1 MTADAIRCN
10 REQQAVD
17 RRSSHPFFF
26 PPYMHRATKC
36 VAALALC
43 AAQALSAQTAPAEQA
58 AQTVPPAVFAY
69 LVAGD
74 TTAFEVVR
82 GDPDV
87 LRGVFIVPK
96 QVRVHWEQQIVQ
108 GVPGSLMLGY
118 FPFDAPAE
126 ARPNREID
134 YVRRA
139 DSVVVTARDPRS
151 SQTVVRPSI
160 TGAVP
165 VFSSSM
171 IHLASVAYYTVQQRL
186 RTVPLFL
193 STSGK
198 TVDATIQVF
207 GEEIW
212 ITADGLLL
220 QTVWNDGGL
229 VEMRVPSQELV
240 VRRVMALPPAP

>member
-1 MTADAIRCN
+1 ML
-10 REQQAVD
+10 
-17 RRSSHPFFF
+17 
-26 PPYMHRATKC
+26 RAPTWL
-36 VAALALC
+36 AALALC
-43 AAQALSAQTAPAEQA
+43 TASALSAQTAPTEQA
-58 AQTVPPAVFAY
+58 AQTVQPAVFAY

-82 GDPDV
+82 GEPDM

-96 QVRVHWEQQIVQ
+96 QVRIHWDQEIVQ

-118 FPFDAPAE
+118 FPIDAPAE

-151 SQTVVRPSI
+151 SQTVVRASRA
-160 TGAVP
+160 GAVP
-165 VFSSSM
+165 VLSSSM

-198 TVDATIQVF
+198 TVDATVEVF
-207 GEEIW
+207 GDQIW

-220 QTVWNDGGL
+220 QTVWNDGVL
-229 VEMRVPSQELV
+229 VEMRVPTQELV
-240 VRRVMALPPAP
+240 VKRIMALPPAP

>member
-1 MTADAIRCN
+1 
-10 REQQAVD
+10 
-17 RRSSHPFFF
+17 
-26 PPYMHRATKC
+26 MHRATKG

-43 AAQALSAQTAPAEQA
+43 AASALGAQTAPPA
-58 AQTVPPAVFAY
+58 APAPPAVFAY

-82 GDPDV
+82 GEPDV

-96 QVRVHWEQQIVQ
+96 QVRIHWDQQLVQ
-108 GVPGSLMLGY
+108 GVPGSLVLGY

-151 SQTVVRPSI
+151 SQSVVRPSQA
-160 TGAVP
+160 GAVP

-198 TVDATIQVF
+198 TVDATVQVF
-207 GEEIW
+207 GDEIW

-220 QTVWNDGGL
+220 QTVWNDGVL

-240 VRRVMALPPAP
+240 VRRVKALPPAL